1 MIKSRLTV
9 EENEA
14 RVDAFVARNC
24 DLTRERVKQ
33 LLQEGMILLNG
44 RVVKPNTKIS
54 VGDEVTIE
62 MPAPKPFHVEGQE
75 MDLDIVYEDKDVIV
89 INKANDVVV
98 HPAPGHLEKT
108 LVNGLVAHC
117 GDLSGI
123 NGIERPGVVHR
134 IDKDTTGLLMFA
146 KNDNAHQSLA
156 KQLEEKTVT
165 RRYMAIVEGIIQHE
179 SGTID
184 APIGRDTKNRKKMAI
199 TDSNSKHA
207 ITHFVVKERLKKHT
221 LIEVQLETG
230 RTHQIRVHMAYI
242 GHPVLGDSVY
252 GKRKSNDGYGQYL
265 HAMTLGFI
273 HPTTGEY
280 MEFTREPEKHF
291 LDKIEELRG

>member
-24 DLTRERVKQ
+24 ELTRERVKQ
-33 LLQEGMILLNG
+33 LLQEGAILLNG
-44 RVVKPNTKIS
+44 RQVKPNTKIS
-54 VGDEVTIE
+54 IGDEVTIE

-75 MDLDIVYEDKDVIV
+75 MELDIVYEDKDVIV

-98 HPAPGHLEKT
+98 HPAPGHTERT

-165 RRYMAIVEGIIQHE
+165 RRYMAIVEGLIQHE

-184 APIGRDTKNRKKMAI
+184 APIGRDSKNRKKMAV
-199 TDSNSKHA
+199 TDNNAKHA
-207 ITHFVVKERLKKHT
+207 ITHFVVKERLNKNT

-242 GHPVLGDSVY
+242 GHPVFGDSVY

-280 MEFTREPEKHF
+280 MEFTRMPDQHF
-291 LDKIEELRG
+291 MDKVEELKR